1 MANLKDYKQ
10 AVEPEKLNQ
19 WECIPTYAHT
29 NIEDNFNADKVEL
42 PNHPRTRPAY
52 VATDTLRDLIET
64 NSRNLILGGALE
76 IAQTKARN
84 IEVVN

>member
-10 AVEPEKLNQ
+10 AVETEKLKQ

-29 NIEDNFNADKVEL
+29 NIEDNFNPDRVEL
-42 PNHPRTRPAY
+42 PNHPQTKPVYISSESLAE
-52 VATDTLRDLIET
+52 LIET